1 MKKLMA
7 SLLVSGLVV
16 TGVNVNHVEAATGNS
31 LQTVQQITQ
40 GDQSLENVKIGES
53 IQSVLNKYSHP
64 IYSYN
69 ENGSE
74 HYYEFRTHKGVL
86 LVTAD
91 GKKDKGHVTRVSMTY
106 NKADGPT
113 YKSVK
118 QNVSPSTVSRVHYNK
133 VTGNFGYIQDKN
145 ASYQFSSNSP
155 KDKNVKLYRVDL
167 GK

>member
-31 LQTVQQITQ
+31 IQTVQQITQ
-40 GDQSLENVKIGES
+40 GDQSLENVKLGES
-53 IQSVLNKYSHP
+53 MQSVLGKYSSP

-74 HYYEFRTHKGVL
+74 HYYEFRTNKGVL

-91 GKKDKGHVTRVSMTY
+91 GKKIEVM
-106 NKADGPT
+106 
-113 YKSVK
+113 
-118 QNVSPSTVSRVHYNK
+118 
-133 VTGNFGYIQDKN
+133 
-145 ASYQFSSNSP
+145 
-155 KDKNVKLYRVDL
+155 
-167 GK
+167 